1 MQSADNKYIRLQSQ
15 QFFRN
20 TYLNRNNE
28 DGLRLRI
35 PQSLLLSI
43 ISDVC
48 VKTTMQIPPISVYF
62 NTRVS
67 YCTDWWSIDS
77 EIDERWILFPGL
89 FLVNWVRKI
98 INTILLYF
106 LNCFCLM
113 QSGPDFSTI
122 LNVSKKHSRLVKSFS
137 FIYNVSKKNIFLVM
151 QANISRKNNLFFSF
165 EIRMLFFLKI
175 YLPIKNSSI

>member
-1 MQSADNKYIRLQSQ
+1 LQVQSADNKYIRLQSQ

-67 YCTDWWSIDS
+67 YCTDDRLIQ
-77 EIDERWILFPGL
+77 RLMKGGFY
-89 FLVNWVRKI
+89 FLV
-98 INTILLYF
+98 YF
-106 LNCFCLM
+106 WL
-113 QSGPDFSTI
+113 I
-122 LNVSKKHSRLVKSFS
+122 
-137 FIYNVSKKNIFLVM
+137 
-151 QANISRKNNLFFSF
+151 
-165 EIRMLFFLKI
+165 E
-175 YLPIKNSSI
+175 

>member
-48 VKTTMQIPPISVYF
+48 VKTTIQIPPISVYF

-77 EIDERWILFPGL
+77 KIDERWILFPGL

-98 INTILLYF
+98 ANTF
-106 LNCFCLM
+106 LSYSPNCFWCL
-113 QSGPDFSTI
+113 DLFAI
-122 LNVSKKHSRLVKSFS
+122 LNILKKLWNVIRFIWLQVFLFS
-137 FIYNVSKKNIFLVM
+137 MSTPLKVCQELQLA
-151 QANISRKNNLFFSF
+151 QANISKFYIFWRKKNHTKGVTWK
-165 EIRMLFFLKI
+165 LK
-175 YLPIKNSSI
+175 